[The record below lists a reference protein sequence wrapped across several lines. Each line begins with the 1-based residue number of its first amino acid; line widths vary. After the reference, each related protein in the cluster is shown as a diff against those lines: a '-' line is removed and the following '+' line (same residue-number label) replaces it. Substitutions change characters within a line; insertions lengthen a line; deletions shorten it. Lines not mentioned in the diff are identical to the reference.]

1 MTVPTSSQLE
11 YEPAKRVLRRR
22 RWRRAVAAF
31 MVLVGV
37 VSLWRAGPPFL
48 RQVRYFYWQTRCARF
63 AEPSNF
69 VAYEEDATRGAA
81 LLPRAGYFP
90 MPTLGGPTPPA
101 TLFSPPPLTALQN
114 KPSGAVFLHER
125 TMPSGRR
132 RIVIV
137 FPNVGPPIGNVF
149 RGAGRIVEFQSHT
162 AVPATLLPGSELR
175 PLGKSRLCLIL
186 QPDDVLRL
194 FWGQPDP
201 RQSDHFTI
209 GYELNGAVGTID
221 GRLKDDGQLDL
232 SVRDGPAKKVA
243 ATLPY

>member
-1 MTVPTSSQLE
+1 VEQTVSSRLE
-11 YEPAKRVLRRR
+11 YEPAKQVLRRR
-22 RWRRAVAAF
+22 RWRRAVITLL
-31 MVLVGV
+31 VLVGV
-37 VSLWRAGPPFL
+37 VSLWRSGPPFL

-63 AEPSNF
+63 TEPSDF

-90 MPTLGGPTPPA
+90 MPTLGGLTPP
-101 TLFSPPPLTALQN
+101 TLFSPPPLAALQN

-125 TMPSGRR
+125 TTPSGRR

-137 FPNVGPPIGNVF
+137 FPNAGLPVGMVYG
-149 RGAGRIVEFQSHT
+149 GAGRIVEFQSHT
-162 AVPATLLPGSELR
+162 AVPATLVPGSELR
-175 PLGKSRLCLIL
+175 RLGKSRLCLIL
-186 QPDDVLRL
+186 KTEDVLRL

-209 GYELNGAVGTID
+209 GYELNGTGGTID

-232 SVRDGPAKKVA
+232 NVRDGPAKKAA